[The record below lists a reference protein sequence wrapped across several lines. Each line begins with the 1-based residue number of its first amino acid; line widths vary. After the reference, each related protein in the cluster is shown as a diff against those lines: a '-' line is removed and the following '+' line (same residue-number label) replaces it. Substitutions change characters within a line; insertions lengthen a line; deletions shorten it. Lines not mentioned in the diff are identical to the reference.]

1 MVRPVESRTMEFEND
16 SFHILFDVQYKKIV
30 FTILNKMEDGIR
42 INWDE
47 VSFSLNGR
55 AKRTVHKET
64 GEYKIRDV
72 QPPTTIPPKSSL
84 KDFLIP
90 TDIIRYGRIG
100 YSNYTIIG
108 NILPLEASGKT
119 QQRDVIRKYKGTK
132 ITVFLPF
139 YIAGKYVTRY
149 YDLMINDVTVSKT
162 KQKPR

>member
-1 MVRPVESRTMEFEND
+1 MSHPVQSRSLEYEND
-16 SFHILFDVQYKKIV
+16 SFHISFDVQSKRIV
-30 FTILNKMEDGIR
+30 FTVLNKLEDGIR

-72 QPPTTIPPKSSL
+72 QPPTTIPPKASL
-84 KDFLIP
+84 KDFLVP

-108 NILPLEASGKT
+108 NILPVEASSKT
-119 QQRDVIRKYKGTK
+119 QQRDVIKKYKGTK

-149 YDLMINDVTVSKT
+149 YDLMIDDITISKS
-162 KQKPR
+162 KPKAK